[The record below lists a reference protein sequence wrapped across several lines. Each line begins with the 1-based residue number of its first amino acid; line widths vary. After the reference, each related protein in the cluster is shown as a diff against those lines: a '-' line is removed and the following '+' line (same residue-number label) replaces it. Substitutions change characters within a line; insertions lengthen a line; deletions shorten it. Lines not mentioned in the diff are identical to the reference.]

1 MGHTISA
8 LLPRKKV
15 SLTAVVINSWFE
27 KSMEA
32 DIIHVIR
39 PVLQLSIKPIYPYIN
54 LVINT
59 VSYRLSNI
67 LLYYTDTF

>member
-27 KSMEA
+27 KKYGSRYHPCDKASVAIINKA
-32 DIIHVIR
+32 D
-39 PVLQLSIKPIYPYIN
+39 LSVYQFGYQ
-54 LVINT
+54 
-59 VSYRLSNI
+59 YR
-67 LLYYTDTF
+67 